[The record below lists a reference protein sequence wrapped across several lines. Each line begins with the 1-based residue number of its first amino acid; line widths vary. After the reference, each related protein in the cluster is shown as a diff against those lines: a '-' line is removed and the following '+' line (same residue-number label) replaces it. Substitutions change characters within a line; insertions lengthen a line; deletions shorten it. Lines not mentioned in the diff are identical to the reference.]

1 MSALAKPTPPL
12 APALDAPPRGARPE
26 APPGAHQD
34 DAAKDTTASVRLA
47 DGDAGGDAGG
57 DAERVA
63 DGDTPA
69 IAEAETTPAR
79 TRPGPRRVTNPLSPE
94 AFRSELEPLIPQ
106 VRAFARFLCQSDRAA
121 ADDLAQEALLRA
133 WQARASFEPGTQLR
147 AWLFVIV
154 RNLFYSD
161 RRRAWRN
168 VAYDETAAERTLQ
181 TKSVQAE
188 LMELDDVRRAL
199 ALLPDDQ
206 REALILVTA
215 GGLSYDEA
223 AHICGCAV
231 GTIKSR
237 VNRGRRALAQI
248 LETQTVPPRDAP
260 AENALGSLI
269 DDARRIAAE
278 R

>member
-1 MSALAKPTPPL
+1 MNALAKPTPPL
-12 APALDAPPRGARPE
+12 APALEAPRGARPE
-26 APPGAHQD
+26 APPGARQD
-34 DAAKDTTASVRLA
+34 DAATDAAAAPVLLASGQAGA
-47 DGDAGGDAGG
+47 DAPAADEGDAA
-57 DAERVA
+57 
-63 DGDTPA
+63 PA
-69 IAEAETTPAR
+69 APA
-79 TRPGPRRVTNPLSPE
+79 RPGPRRVRDPLSPE
-94 AFRSELEPLIPQ
+94 AFRTELEPLIPQ

-147 AWLFVIV
+147 AWLFVIL

-260 AENALGSLI
+260 AENALGSLLE
-269 DDARRIAAE
+269 DARRIAAD

>member
-1 MSALAKPTPPL
+1 MSALVTTTPPCAPDPKPTTSAHDA
-12 APALDAPPRGARPE
+12 APAATAPAENGAAE
-26 APPGAHQD
+26 ET
-34 DAAKDTTASVRLA
+34 AAST
-47 DGDAGGDAGG
+47 
-57 DAERVA
+57 
-63 DGDTPA
+63 
-69 IAEAETTPAR
+69 
-79 TRPGPRRVTNPLSPE
+79 TRPGPRRVRDPLSPE
-94 AFRSELEPLIPQ
+94 AFRAELEPLIPQ
-106 VRAFARFLCQSDRAA
+106 VRAFARFLCQSDRAG

-147 AWLFVIV
+147 AWLFVIL

-181 TKSVQAE
+181 TKSIQAE
-188 LMELDDVRRAL
+188 LLELDDVRRAL

-248 LETQTVPPRDAP
+248 LETQDVPARDAP
-260 AENALGSLI
+260 AENALGALI
-269 DDARRIAAE
+269 DDARRIAAAA
-278 R
+278 RR

>member
-1 MSALAKPTPPL
+1 MTVTSVDTVRPPASSTEPASA
-12 APALDAPPRGARPE
+12 APEDQSAPDSADTDSPA
-26 APPGAHQD
+26 D
-34 DAAKDTTASVRLA
+34 DA
-47 DGDAGGDAGG
+47 
-57 DAERVA
+57 VA
-63 DGDTPA
+63 VSTPA
-69 IAEAETTPAR
+69 DEKK
-79 TRPGPRRVTNPLSPE
+79 PGPRRVRDPLSPE
-94 AFRSELEPLIPQ
+94 AFRAELEPIIPQ

-161 RRRAWRN
+161 RRRAWRS

-181 TKSVQAE
+181 TKSVQSE
-188 LMELDDVRRAL
+188 LLELDDVRRAL
-199 ALLPDDQ
+199 ALLPEDQ

-215 GGLSYDEA
+215 GGFSYEEA
-223 AHICGCAV
+223 AHICQCAV

-237 VNRGRRALAQI
+237 VNRGRRALAQV
-248 LETQTVPPRDAP
+248 LETQNVPPRDAP
-260 AENALGSLI
+260 ADKALGSLL
-269 DDARRIAAE
+269 DDARRIATD

>member
-1 MSALAKPTPPL
+1 MSALLTTAPPP
-12 APALDAPPRGARPE
+12 ASVNDQSESALDAVAT
-26 APPGAHQD
+26 APS
-34 DAAKDTTASVRLA
+34 DAEGELA
-47 DGDAGGDAGG
+47 ALDPAGGDANAAT
-57 DAERVA
+57 DAPDAAVE
-63 DGDTPA
+63 DPA
-69 IAEAETTPAR
+69 PPAPP
-79 TRPGPRRVTNPLSPE
+79 PGPRRVRDPLSPE
-94 AFRSELEPLIPQ
+94 AFRAELEPLIPQ

-147 AWLFVIV
+147 AWLFVIL

-161 RRRAWRN
+161 RRRAWRS

-188 LMELDDVRRAL
+188 LLELDDVRRAL

-215 GGLSYDEA
+215 GGLSYEEA
-223 AHICGCAV
+223 AQICGCAV

-248 LETQTVPPRDAP
+248 LETQSVPPRDAP
-260 AENALGSLI
+260 AENALGALI
-269 DDARRIAAE
+269 DDARRIAAK

>member
-1 MSALAKPTPPL
+1 MTPIAHTAPTIENTPHSTPPT
-12 APALDAPPRGARPE
+12 AEFEGVAASGEPGADGEAEDGVDADASSEPVAGEASADAPVE
-26 APPGAHQD
+26 
-34 DAAKDTTASVRLA
+34 
-47 DGDAGGDAGG
+47 DAGGK
-57 DAERVA
+57 
-63 DGDTPA
+63 
-69 IAEAETTPAR
+69 
-79 TRPGPRRVTNPLSPE
+79 PGPRRVREPLSPE
-94 AFRSELEPLIPQ
+94 AFRGELEPLIPQ

-133 WQARASFEPGTQLR
+133 WQARASYEPGTQLR

-161 RRRAWRN
+161 RRRAWRS

-188 LMELDDVRRAL
+188 LLELDDVRRAL

-206 REALILVTA
+206 REALVLVTA
-215 GGLSYDEA
+215 GGLSYEEA
-223 AHICGCAV
+223 AQICGCAV

-237 VNRGRRALAQI
+237 VNRGRRALAQV
-248 LETQTVPPRDAP
+248 LETQNVPPRDAP
-260 AENALGSLI
+260 AENALGQLL
-269 DDARRIAAE
+269 DDARRIASD